1 MQARIFSLYEKLVAV
16 KLAGECAPLS
26 RSCTA
31 TTGILKRR
39 KTTDAQAPVNH
50 EPTGSVNRDFMP
62 GVGHRS
68 HNAEQPG
75 GEFPSTDRP
84 RDVL

>member
-1 MQARIFSLYEKLVAV
+1 MQARIFSLYEKLEAV
-16 KLAGECAPLS
+16 KLAPKCGATVAL
-26 RSCTA
+26 CTA
-31 TTGILKRR
+31 TTGILNRR

-50 EPTGSVNRDFMP
+50 EPTGSVKRDFMP